1 MFGLFKKR
9 NQEIERKNA
18 LYNSVRAYYEGEVDS
33 ADYWDPENPEDFKGG
48 IITPD
53 GEGKI
58 TFKIKDE
65 IKEQYQGS
73 FQHGAYDGWG
83 KLIRNGKKYQGWFSN
98 GKYIGKTQNTPD

>member
-1 MFGLFKKR
+1 MFGFFKKR
-9 NQEIERKNA
+9 DQELERKHS
-18 LYNSVRAYYEGEVDS
+18 LYNSVSAFYEGEVDS
-33 ADYWDPENPEDFKGG
+33 ADYWDPDNPEDFKGG
-48 IITPD
+48 IIIPD

-58 TFKIKDE
+58 TFKMKDE